1 MKTVSKITV
10 ILLALLMM
18 LTLVACNAPEA
29 EEPEAEGA
37 WATAIHLTDKTFG
50 DGAKTVTVV
59 VKAEER
65 ALTFTLKTDKALL
78 GEALEEHDLIEGK
91 EGPYG
96 IFITAVNGITVSD
109 AERTYWALY
118 KDGAYSMTGVDTT
131 PIADG
136 DSFELVK
143 EGY

>member
-29 EEPEAEGA
+29 EDA

-59 VKAEER
+59 VKAEDR

-96 IFITAVNGITVSD
+96 IFITAANGMTVSD